1 MKKSELRQLIKEEI
15 TKTLT
20 ENSYELNE
28 LEESIENAIKTYID
42 DESVLEDIAY
52 MLLNFHN
59 LINREY
65 LNEAKTAFINGK
77 ATEYEKDEDLNK
89 FKDNSDVKSITTA
102 AGKKIKESTIALE
115 GRKKKEVKTDDED
128 TDTEVEDEWEK
139 PEQDEDG
146 DKDKEPSKKELASM
160 KKDSVA
166 TVASKLQKLV
176 KQMKIKADEYKEA
189 KSKNDTKKISSIVD
203 ELKSLTTEKKKL
215 EQQLS

>member
-15 TKTLT
+15 TNTLT

-42 DESVLEDIAY
+42 DESVLEDLAY

-102 AGKKIKESTIALE
+102 AGKKIKESTITFE
-115 GRKKKEVKTDDED
+115 GRKKKEAKTNDED
-128 TDTEVEDEWEK
+128 TDVEVEDEWEK

-203 ELKSLTTEKKKL
+203 ELKSLTSEKKKL

>member
-65 LNEAKTAFINGK
+65 LNEAKTAFINGR

-146 DKDKEPSKKELASM
+146 DKDKEPSKKELANM